1 MSFMPT
7 VATLAT
13 AGTVKVRE
21 LPMSPYAFWVISFA
35 SFLLLL
41 AVLWAFRH
49 TAVKYD
55 TPVRAGH
62 GSDSGNDGPGDAQG
76 PRGPA
81 DPGAHH

>member
-13 AGTVKVRE
+13 AGTVTVRE
-21 LPMSPYAFWVISFA
+21 LPMSPWAYGAMAFA
-35 SFLLLL
+35 SFLVLLG
-41 AVLWAFRH
+41 VLWTFRH

-55 TPVRAGH
+55 TPVRVRH
-62 GSDSGNDGPGDAQG
+62 VDSGDSHRSYGAT
-76 PRGPA
+76 

>member
-13 AGTVKVRE
+13 AGTVRLRE
-21 LPMSPYAFWVISFA
+21 LPMSPYAYWALSMA

-41 AVLWAFRH
+41 GLLWAFRN
-49 TAVKYD
+49 TAAKHD
-55 TPVRAGH
+55 TPLSTEHGGH
-62 GSDSGNDGPGDAQG
+62 GSDGDAQG
-76 PRGPA
+76 SPGAA